1 MSIGFAGK
9 RTRWIS
15 GKYKPAQPGV
25 YERRGLSYSAFFAM
39 WTGHN
44 WLTGAFSIKSAARRQ
59 FPSALQNGS
68 WRGLAE
74 NHLALEKP

>member
-1 MSIGFAGK
+1 MSIGFVGK

-15 GKYKPAQPGV
+15 GKYRPAQPGV
-25 YERRGLSYSAFFAM
+25 YEREGLSGSAFFAM

-44 WLTGAFSIKSAARRQ
+44 WLTGSFMAESAAKRKL
-59 FPSALQNGS
+59 PSVSQDGA

-74 NHLALEKP
+74 NPLALE